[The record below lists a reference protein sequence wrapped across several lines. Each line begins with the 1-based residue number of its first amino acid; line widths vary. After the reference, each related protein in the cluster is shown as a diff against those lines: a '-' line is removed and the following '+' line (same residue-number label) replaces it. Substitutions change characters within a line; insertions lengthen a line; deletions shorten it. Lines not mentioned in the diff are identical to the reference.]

1 MVNLAKFKGRIRF
14 NDLSSDFIYKIIR
27 QKILIDFGLDKPD
40 IVAIENISGISKQ
53 NEKKSSKLL
62 HEVHSGCCFGSFKM
76 IQLPFSKNVSN

>member
-1 MVNLAKFKGRIRF
+1 MFYMVNLAKFKGRIRF

-53 NEKKSSKLL
+53 NEKNRASYYMKCIQGVVL
-62 HEVHSGCCFGSFKM
+62 VHLK
-76 IQLPFSKNVSN
+76 